1 VVAGLP
7 PAAWCWQGVGAGA
20 VVQIGEWRVVRAP
33 SSDSLLS
40 HAAQVVH
47 PGLSWAKWCE
57 ALLGCS
63 PGVFGGPV
71 WEQLCPFGS
80 KRPPPRAAFP
90 GKGRLCG
97 SPRLQRVCFWFALLR
112 WLGRPTYVSLA
123 APVCVHAH
131 PCGCAARCLRQG
143 DVLLDK
149 VAVAAL
155 CASDSM
161 AEEMLRF
168 DVWST

>member
-1 VVAGLP
+1 MLHRWYTQACHGQNGVKHCWVVLLV
-7 PAAWCWQGVGAGA
+7 CL
-20 VVQIGEWRVVRAP
+20 VV
-33 SSDSLLS
+33 
-40 HAAQVVH
+40 
-47 PGLSWAKWCE
+47 
-57 ALLGCS
+57 
-63 PGVFGGPV
+63 
-71 WEQLCPFGS
+71 
-80 KRPPPRAAFP
+80 
-90 GKGRLCG
+90 LCG
-97 SPRLQRVCFWFALLR
+97 SSCAHLAASGPHPGRLSLVRDGCVAVPDYSEFVSGLR
-112 WLGRPTYVSLA
+112 CCGGLVSLA